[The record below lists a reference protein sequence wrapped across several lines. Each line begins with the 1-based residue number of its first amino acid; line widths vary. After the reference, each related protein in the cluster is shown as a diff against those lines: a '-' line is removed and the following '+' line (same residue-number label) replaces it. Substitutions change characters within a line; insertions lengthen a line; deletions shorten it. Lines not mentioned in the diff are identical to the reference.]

1 MTHFRDDDD
10 IYRAKLVYLGPVG
23 WTLPVHL
30 PYAQLFVG
38 AFLIAVFSLVL
49 FLLTGDPAWTGAG
62 IAAGLAVTHIIWR
75 FVDFDRP
82 ARAVVRAAVIDR
94 KKIEPPAAGAQLPR
108 LAARI
113 TIRPE
118 ITKD

>member
-10 IYRAKLVYLGPVG
+10 IYRAKLVYLGPPG

-30 PYAQLFVG
+30 PYAQLFTG
-38 AFLIAVFSLVL
+38 GGIIAVLILVVVL
-49 FLLTGDPAWTGAG
+49 VTGDWVWSGAA
-62 IAAGLAVTHIIWR
+62 IAAGLTLTHIIWR

-94 KKIEPPAAGAQLPR
+94 KKIQPAAAGDRLPS

-113 TIRPE
+113 TIRTE